1 MKLRK
6 FFGPTSRAVLEQLRT
21 ELGPDAM
28 IVANN
33 ASADGIEI
41 TALPTSALPQIL
53 AEPQTP
59 IPPAVPLATQQGRR
73 AHRAAPHCGPAAHTQ
88 GRQSLAYDAMYTAA
102 GTLDTQAR
110 ITQFAPLVRR
120 MAHHLAARLPS
131 SVQVDDLIQA
141 GMIGLMDAA
150 ARFEESQGNQFETY
164 ATQRIR
170 GAMLD
175 ELRQND
181 WLPRSTRKALRRI
194 ESAMHKLEQR
204 LGRAPS
210 ETELAK
216 ELKVSLGEYQSM
228 LQEARGYELL
238 HIEDFSRDDDDDYL
252 ERHLP
257 DERENPFERYKDAR
271 FRAALVTAIEGLP
284 EREKLLMG
292 LYYEQELNFKEIAAV
307 LEVSESRVCQLH
319 SQAVA
324 RLRSKLKG
332 WT

>member
-1 MKLRK
+1 
-6 FFGPTSRAVLEQLRT
+6 
-21 ELGPDAM
+21 
-28 IVANN
+28 
-33 ASADGIEI
+33 
-41 TALPTSALPQIL
+41 
-53 AEPQTP
+53 
-59 IPPAVPLATQQGRR
+59 
-73 AHRAAPHCGPAAHTQ
+73 
-88 GRQSLAYDAMYTAA
+88 MYTAT
-102 GTLDTQAR
+102 GTLDTNAR
-110 ITQFAPLVRR
+110 ITTFAPLVRR

-131 SVQVDDLIQA
+131 SVQIDDIIQA

-175 ELRQND
+175 ELRSND
-181 WLPRSTRKALRRI
+181 WLPRSTRKSLRRI

-210 ETELAK
+210 EIELAK
-216 ELKVSLGEYQSM
+216 ELGVPLGEYQSM

-238 HIEDFSRDDDDDYL
+238 HLEDFSRDDDDDFL
-252 ERHLP
+252 ERNLP
-257 DERENPFERYKDAR
+257 DDRENPFERYKDSR
-271 FRAALVTAIEGLP
+271 FRAALVEAIEHLP

-307 LEVSESRVCQLH
+307 LEVSESRICQLH

-324 RLRSKLKG
+324 RLRTKLKS

>member
-1 MKLRK
+1 
-6 FFGPTSRAVLEQLRT
+6 
-21 ELGPDAM
+21 
-28 IVANN
+28 
-33 ASADGIEI
+33 
-41 TALPTSALPQIL
+41 
-53 AEPQTP
+53 
-59 IPPAVPLATQQGRR
+59 
-73 AHRAAPHCGPAAHTQ
+73 
-88 GRQSLAYDAMYTAA
+88 MYTAT
-102 GTLDTQAR
+102 GTLDTNAR
-110 ITQFAPLVRR
+110 ITTFAPLVRR

-131 SVQVDDLIQA
+131 SVQIDDIIQA

-181 WLPRSTRKALRRI
+181 WLPRSTRKSLRRI
-194 ESAMHKLEQR
+194 ETAMHKLEQR

-210 ETELAK
+210 EIELAK
-216 ELKVSLGEYQSM
+216 ELNVPLAEYQSL

-238 HIEDFSRDDDDDYL
+238 HFEDFRRDDDDDYL
-252 ERHLP
+252 ERNLP
-257 DERENPFERYKDAR
+257 DDRENPFERYKDTR
-271 FRAALVTAIEGLP
+271 FRKSLVAAIEHLP

-292 LYYEQELNFKEIAAV
+292 LYYEPELNFKEIATV

-324 RLRSKLKG
+324 RLRTELKG

>member
-1 MKLRK
+1 
-6 FFGPTSRAVLEQLRT
+6 
-21 ELGPDAM
+21 
-28 IVANN
+28 
-33 ASADGIEI
+33 
-41 TALPTSALPQIL
+41 
-53 AEPQTP
+53 
-59 IPPAVPLATQQGRR
+59 
-73 AHRAAPHCGPAAHTQ
+73 
-88 GRQSLAYDAMYTAA
+88 MYTAT
-102 GTLDTQAR
+102 GTLDTNAR
-110 ITQFAPLVRR
+110 ITTFAPLVRR

-131 SVQVDDLIQA
+131 SVQIDDIIQA

-150 ARFEESQGNQFETY
+150 ARFEEAQGNQFETY

-181 WLPRSTRKALRRI
+181 WLPRSTRKSLRRI

-210 ETELAK
+210 EIELAK
-216 ELKVSLGEYQSM
+216 ELGVPLGEYQSM

-238 HIEDFSRDDDDDYL
+238 HLEDFSRDDDDDYL
-252 ERHLP
+252 ERNLP
-257 DERENPFERYKDAR
+257 DDRENPFERYKDAR
-271 FRAALVTAIEGLP
+271 FRAALIEAIEHLP

-307 LEVSESRVCQLH
+307 LEVSESRICQLH

-324 RLRSKLKG
+324 RLRTKLKS

>member
-1 MKLRK
+1 
-6 FFGPTSRAVLEQLRT
+6 
-21 ELGPDAM
+21 
-28 IVANN
+28 
-33 ASADGIEI
+33 
-41 TALPTSALPQIL
+41 
-53 AEPQTP
+53 
-59 IPPAVPLATQQGRR
+59 
-73 AHRAAPHCGPAAHTQ
+73 
-88 GRQSLAYDAMYTAA
+88 MYTAT
-102 GTLDTQAR
+102 GTLDTSAR
-110 ITQFAPLVRR
+110 IKEFAPLVRR

-131 SVQVDDLIQA
+131 SVQIDDIIQA

-150 ARFEESQGNQFETY
+150 ARFEEAQGNQFETY

-181 WLPRSTRKALRRI
+181 WLPRSTRKSLRRI
-194 ESAMHKLEQR
+194 ETAMHKLEQR

-210 ETELAK
+210 EIELAQ
-216 ELKVSLGEYQSM
+216 ELGVPLGEYHSM

-238 HIEDFSRDDDDDYL
+238 HLEDFSRDDDDDFL
-252 ERHLP
+252 ERNLP
-257 DERENPFERYKDAR
+257 DDRENPFERYKDAR
-271 FRAALVTAIEGLP
+271 FRAALVEAIEHLP

-307 LEVSESRVCQLH
+307 LEVSESRICQLH

-324 RLRSKLKG
+324 RLRTKLKS

>member
-1 MKLRK
+1 
-6 FFGPTSRAVLEQLRT
+6 
-21 ELGPDAM
+21 
-28 IVANN
+28 
-33 ASADGIEI
+33 
-41 TALPTSALPQIL
+41 
-53 AEPQTP
+53 
-59 IPPAVPLATQQGRR
+59 
-73 AHRAAPHCGPAAHTQ
+73 
-88 GRQSLAYDAMYTAA
+88 MYTAT
-102 GTLDTQAR
+102 GTLDTNAR
-110 ITQFAPLVRR
+110 ITTFAPLVRR

-131 SVQVDDLIQA
+131 SVQIDDIIQA

-175 ELRQND
+175 ELRSND
-181 WLPRSTRKALRRI
+181 WLPRSTRKSLRRI

-210 ETELAK
+210 EIELAK
-216 ELKVSLGEYQSM
+216 ELGVQLGEYQSM

-238 HIEDFSRDDDDDYL
+238 HLEDFSRDDDDDFL
-252 ERHLP
+252 ERNLP
-257 DERENPFERYKDAR
+257 DDRENPFQRYKDAR
-271 FRAALVTAIEGLP
+271 FRAALVEAIEHLP

-324 RLRSKLKG
+324 RLRTKLKG